1 MKNYNLYF
9 IIFND
14 LLIKIKSVPKN
25 RDNWK
30 FGVIFILSYVI
41 SLNLFVLMHFL
52 QNFYLDFKFY
62 DIEFDYFIGN
72 RLDYIITYF
81 ILYFLPSIILNIF
94 TLNFYLKNNNI
105 FKSYKYYDGKFFL
118 FYSLISLI
126 VYIMY
131 LFFLAFNN
139 G

>member
-1 MKNYNLYF
+1 VLF
-9 IIFND
+9 LF
-14 LLIKIKSVPKN
+14 
-25 RDNWK
+25 
-30 FGVIFILSYVI
+30 LSYVI

-126 VYIMY
+126 VYIVC
-131 LFFLAFNN
+131 LFFLRPWIMVSVVMGNVSN
-139 G
+139 VLLLK